1 MGLKSTVSK
10 YNASHH
16 ITLPEL
22 ESAFEHLT
30 SGPSDNAEIEQIV
43 FRADYGERDFRQ
55 SIEVTRAQGIIGE
68 RWTRAPWS
76 KLDDGS
82 PDPRIQVAILS
93 PRLRDLVWRD
103 RENTV
108 HPGDTLTADLDF
120 SEANLPA
127 GQLLQA
133 GTAVLR
139 VTDLWNE
146 SCAKFKMRY
155 GRVAYDFIRRPEYQ
169 SLRLRGLL
177 CAVEQDGLISVGDH
191 LQKL

>member
-1 MGLKSTVSK
+1 MSNF
-10 YNASHH
+10 NASHH
-16 ITLPEL
+16 IKLPEL
-22 ESAFEHLT
+22 EAAFEHLT
-30 SGPSDNAEIEQIV
+30 SAPADNAKIEQIV
-43 FRADYGERDFRQ
+43 FREDYGKRDFRQ
-55 SIEVTRAQGIIGE
+55 SIEVTREYGIIGE
-68 RWTRAPWS
+68 RWTKAPWS
-76 KLDDGS
+76 KLPDGS
-82 PDPRIQVAILS
+82 ADPRIQVAILS

-120 SEANLPA
+120 SEKNLPA

-155 GRVAYDFIRRPEYQ
+155 GRVAYDFIRRPEYR

-177 CAVEQDGLISVGDH
+177 CAVEQDGTIEVGNH
-191 LQKL
+191 LEKL